1 VVTLLLPQ
9 IKPAGKTGAEMF
21 SLMLKECH
29 FGLWISYVVW
39 GRNRD
44 DRFWKRQKWLNR
56 TGTTLLMKKAGL

>member
-21 SLMLKECH
+21 SDAKECH
-29 FGLWISYVVW
+29 SGLWISYVVW
-39 GRNRD
+39 VRNSAD
-44 DRFWKRQKWLNR
+44 WFWTRQKKLNR